1 MTEYS
6 TQLNPQELL
15 KKLGLDERE
24 SLIYLSLLETGP
36 QLPQHIARDTG
47 VKRTTLYEIFPLL
60 IDQGLIIEITQGKR
74 RLFQAVA
81 PDKLLRDYESR
92 YKEIREHFADLQAI
106 YRMQGLRPKI
116 EVYEGFE
123 GMQKLYNRTLETK
136 DDIKSFV
143 MPSRYNPKVMDWF
156 LKSYVPARVKRGVLI
171 KAIMSSDEIS
181 EYYAQFKR
189 EHFRESKLVPANK
202 FKFRIECMIQT
213 NKVYFASYEKG
224 GPLVG
229 IIIESKQ
236 IADTLGALFDLAWE
250 GADKY
255 ISK

>member
-1 MTEYS
+1 MTEYP
-6 TQLNPQELL
+6 TQLNPRELL

-36 QLPQHIARDTG
+36 QLPQHIARETG

-60 IDQGLIIEITQGKR
+60 IDQGLIVEITQGKR
-74 RLFQAVA
+74 RLFQAIA

-92 YKEIREHFADLQAI
+92 YKDIRKHFAELQAI

-136 DDIKSFV
+136 DEIKSFV
-143 MPSRYNPKVMDWF
+143 MPSRYNPRVMNWF
-156 LKSYVPARVKRGVLI
+156 LESYVPARVKRGVNI
-171 KAIMSSDEIS
+171 KVIMSSDEVS
-181 EYYAQFKR
+181 QYYSQFTK
-189 EHFRESKLVPANK
+189 EHLRESKLVPANK
-202 FKFRIECMIQT
+202 FKFRIECMIQA
-213 NKVYFASYEKG
+213 NRVYFASYEKG
-224 GPLVG
+224 GPLIG

-236 IADTLGALFDLAWE
+236 IADTLSALFDLAWE

-255 ISK
+255 K

>member
-6 TQLNPQELL
+6 TQLNPSDLL

-24 SLIYLSLLETGP
+24 SQVYLSLLESGP
-36 QLPQHIARDTG
+36 QLPQHIARSTG
-47 VKRTTLYEIFPLL
+47 IKRTTLYEIFPLL
-60 IDQGLIIEITQGKR
+60 IDQGLIIEVTQGKR

-81 PDKLLRDYESR
+81 PDKLLRDYESH
-92 YKEIREHFADLQAI
+92 YKEIRENFTDLMAI

-136 DDIKSFV
+136 DEIKSFV

-156 LKSYVPARVKRGVLI
+156 VKDYVPARVKRGVSI
-171 KAIMSSDEIS
+171 KVIMTSDEIS
-181 EYYAQFKR
+181 EYYAQFKK
-189 EHFRESKLVPANK
+189 EHLRVSKLVPATK
-202 FKFRIECMIQT
+202 FKFRIECMIQA
-213 NKVYFASYEKG
+213 NRVYFASYEKG

-255 ISK
+255 K